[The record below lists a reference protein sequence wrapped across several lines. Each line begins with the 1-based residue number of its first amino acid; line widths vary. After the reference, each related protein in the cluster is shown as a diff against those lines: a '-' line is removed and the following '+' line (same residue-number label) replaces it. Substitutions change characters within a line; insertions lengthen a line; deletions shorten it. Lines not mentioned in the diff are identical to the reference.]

1 MSANVKQDIKS
12 RKNRHKKLFAAV
24 ENSLSSFIYKNSC
37 NRLHCPQKV
46 FTLFSAFFMRFIKI
60 MSRSEITPEAFIEAM
75 LVHVPFDGWTEAAMQ
90 TTADQLG
97 LSASQMA
104 QLFPQGIT
112 GLVEIGSDDIDRHMA
127 EIFLNRFPDNFDNMP
142 VHRKIRELLLIR
154 FELLQPNKEAV
165 RKMVAFLAQP
175 AQAKL
180 GSKLLYKTLDRVW
193 RIAGDRSTD
202 YNFYTKRAT
211 LGAVYGST
219 MLAFLDD
226 DTADMQKTRAFLDRR
241 LQDVA
246 RVPKAAK
253 PLKVAFSS
261 VGRMLKGAVS
271 MRRDT
276 GGR

>member
-1 MSANVKQDIKS
+1 
-12 RKNRHKKLFAAV
+12 
-24 ENSLSSFIYKNSC
+24 
-37 NRLHCPQKV
+37 
-46 FTLFSAFFMRFIKI
+46 

-97 LSASQMA
+97 LSASQMT

-112 GLVEIGSDDIDRHMA
+112 GLVETGSDDIDRHMA
-127 EIFLNRFPDNFDNMP
+127 EIFMNRFADDMDMMP
-142 VHRKIRELLLIR
+142 VHKKIRELLLIR
-154 FELLQPNKEAV
+154 FEILQPNKEAV
-165 RKMVAFLAQP
+165 RKMVAFMAQP

-226 DTADMQKTRAFLDRR
+226 DTADMQKTRAFLDGR

-246 RVPKAAK
+246 KVPKATK
-253 PLKVAFSS
+253 PLQAAFS
-261 VGRMLKGAVS
+261 VIGRMLKGTGS
-271 MRRDT
+271 MRRKT
-276 GGR
+276 GGH